1 MGGRLAFSAERS
13 AIEAKASR
21 IHGFVTSDPCLAGV
35 FSLTD
40 KIRISSVPNSEG
52 KMKTTYQGLA
62 LALCAAAYFTA
73 MPVNVLGQR
82 QIPETIQSAPPAT
95 KSNIPN
101 ARKEFRAMI
110 QQYQGELDQLSK
122 DVADVS
128 KKLETQSGASIES
141 GKAQVDALR
150 QRLIQLGAQLQPDAP
165 LPQNV
170 ERFQSWISAQLG
182 RVNTQRHTLGVEFV
196 EQLIR
201 RYQQYQQEVTAEREK
216 LGTATKAIDS
226 LLGELTMSELRISE
240 LLVADDAGAA
250 VQELKRLV
258 RDITNTIERI
268 RRQIRIQAGSPGV

>member
-1 MGGRLAFSAERS
+1 
-13 AIEAKASR
+13 
-21 IHGFVTSDPCLAGV
+21 
-35 FSLTD
+35 
-40 KIRISSVPNSEG
+40 
-52 KMKTTYQGLA
+52 MKTTYQELA
-62 LALCAAAYFTA
+62 LALCAAALFTA

-82 QIPETIQSAPPAT
+82 QIPETIQSAPPAA
-95 KSNIPN
+95 KPNIPN

-122 DVADVS
+122 RRSVRNL
-128 KKLETQSGASIES
+128 KTQSGASIES

-182 RVNTQRHTLGVEFV
+182 RVNTQRQTLGVEFV

-201 RYQQYQQEVTAEREK
+201 RYQLYQQEVTAEREK

-258 RDITNTIERI
+258 RDITNTIEKI
-268 RRQIRIQAGSPGV
+268 RKQIRLQTGSPGV

>member
-1 MGGRLAFSAERS
+1 
-13 AIEAKASR
+13 
-21 IHGFVTSDPCLAGV
+21 
-35 FSLTD
+35 
-40 KIRISSVPNSEG
+40 
-52 KMKTTYQGLA
+52 MKTAHHQLA

-82 QIPETIQSAPPAT
+82 QIPETIQSAPPAA
-95 KSNIPN
+95 KPSIPN

-110 QQYQGELDQLSK
+110 QQYQGELEQLSK

-182 RVNTQRHTLGVEFV
+182 RVNSQRQTLGVEFV

-226 LLGELTMSELRISE
+226 LLSELTMSELRISE

-258 RDITNTIERI
+258 RDITNTIEKI
-268 RRQIRIQAGSPGV
+268 RRQIRIQTGSPGV

>member
-1 MGGRLAFSAERS
+1 MNKLSRVLALL
-13 AIEAKASR
+13 
-21 IHGFVTSDPCLAGV
+21 LAG
-35 FSLTD
+35 TC
-40 KIRISSVPNSEG
+40 IGGPSVTVPA
-52 KMKTTYQGLA
+52 Q
-62 LALCAAAYFTA
+62 
-73 MPVNVLGQR
+73 
-82 QIPETIQSAPPAT
+82 TIQSERNAPAPA
-95 KSNIPN
+95 KPNIPN

-128 KKLETQSGASIES
+128 KKLEAQSGASIES
-141 GKAQVDALR
+141 GKAQVDGLR
-150 QRLIQLGAQLQPDAP
+150 QRLIQLGAHLQPDAP

-182 RVNTQRHTLGVEFV
+182 RVNSQRQTLGVEFV

-258 RDITNTIERI
+258 KDITNTIERI
-268 RRQIRIQAGSPGV
+268 RKQIRIQTGSPGV

>member
-1 MGGRLAFSAERS
+1 M
-13 AIEAKASR
+13 
-21 IHGFVTSDPCLAGV
+21 
-35 FSLTD
+35 
-40 KIRISSVPNSEG
+40 
-52 KMKTTYQGLA
+52 
-62 LALCAAAYFTA
+62 
-73 MPVNVLGQR
+73 
-82 QIPETIQSAPPAT
+82 
-95 KSNIPN
+95 
-101 ARKEFRAMI
+101 
-110 QQYQGELDQLSK
+110 DQLSR

-141 GKAQVDALR
+141 GKAHVDALR

-182 RVNTQRHTLGVEFV
+182 RVNTQRQTLGVEFV

-216 LGTATKAIDS
+216 LVTGSKAIDS
-226 LLGELTMSELRISE
+226 LLSELTMSELRISE

-268 RRQIRIQAGSPGV
+268 RRQIRIQTGSPGG

>member
-1 MGGRLAFSAERS
+1 MKKL
-13 AIEAKASR
+13 SR
-21 IHGFVTSDPCLAGV
+21 V
-35 FSLTD
+35 
-40 KIRISSVPNSEG
+40 
-52 KMKTTYQGLA
+52 LA
-62 LALCAAAYFTA
+62 LLLASTCIGG
-73 MPVNVLGQR
+73 PVVTPAQ
-82 QIPETIQSAPPAT
+82 TIQTERNALAPGKP
-95 KSNIPN
+95 NIPN

-182 RVNTQRHTLGVEFV
+182 RVNTQRQTLGVEFV

-201 RYQQYQQEVTAEREK
+201 RYQQYQQEVTVEREK
-216 LGTATKAIDS
+216 LVTGSKAIDS

-258 RDITNTIERI
+258 RDITNTIEKI
-268 RRQIRIQAGSPGV
+268 RKQIRIQTGSPGV

>member
-1 MGGRLAFSAERS
+1 MNKLSRVLALL
-13 AIEAKASR
+13 
-21 IHGFVTSDPCLAGV
+21 LAG
-35 FSLTD
+35 TC
-40 KIRISSVPNSEG
+40 IGGPSVTVPA
-52 KMKTTYQGLA
+52 Q
-62 LALCAAAYFTA
+62 
-73 MPVNVLGQR
+73 
-82 QIPETIQSAPPAT
+82 TIQSERNAPAPA
-95 KSNIPN
+95 KPNIPN
-101 ARKEFRAMI
+101 ARKDFRAMI
-110 QQYQGELDQLSK
+110 QQYQGALDQLSK

-141 GKAQVDALR
+141 GKAQVDGLR

-182 RVNTQRHTLGVEFV
+182 RVNSQRQTLGVEFV

-216 LGTATKAIDS
+216 LVTGSKAIDS

-258 RDITNTIERI
+258 RDITNTIEKI
-268 RRQIRIQAGSPGV
+268 RRQIRSQTGSPGV

>member
-1 MGGRLAFSAERS
+1 
-13 AIEAKASR
+13 
-21 IHGFVTSDPCLAGV
+21 
-35 FSLTD
+35 
-40 KIRISSVPNSEG
+40 
-52 KMKTTYQGLA
+52 MKTTYQGLA

-95 KSNIPN
+95 KPNIPN